1 MVSGSHLWD
10 PFENNILFLPNA
22 LTRVNFPLHFC
33 QLVNSSQ
40 VRRNNE
46 QHYSDQRKEYMR
58 NAKYFPLPL
67 LHKYIP
73 SREKRQK
80 VARILFCTHPPWP
93 HSQDVKTCLYIQL
106 PVACKPLW
114 DDDGNTLSLHCLLSE
129 KKGLK
134 TMRILW
140 PRENVSVWVVCL
152 LLLTFG
158 GPINQPQTPQS
169 HGVQAEYHLLCYF
182 P

>member
-10 PFENNILFLPNA
+10 PFENNIFFIPNA

-46 QHYSDQRKEYMR
+46 QHYSDQRKEYVR

-114 DDDGNTLSLHCLLSE
+114 DDDGNTLALHCLFSE

-158 GPINQPQTPQS
+158 EPINRPQTPQI
-169 HGVQAEYHLLCYF
+169 HGVQAGYHLLCYF